1 LQHAEVGVASDFKK
15 TSLVPKS
22 PFAHLVPALARTKL
36 YETDPQLFE
45 PVREHAIRLRLEFEQ
60 FLLCP
65 STEQG
70 MLDWVESFC
79 AAIDISAPLEDR
91 SEPRYR
97 SLPRR
102 GRRQRIL
109 ENVQFGDNMES
120 LTSLEAGRRII
131 AQQEQIIR
139 QLYPH
144 LAGTREPGISRAAP
158 VADLELDDFDPDDV
172 RFPTRYARD
181 SLARISS
188 HDYEQGDGEP
198 PENAFSSDPKLS
210 PVIRPCSAQALRY
223 RRRCA
228 PVLLAS
234 SPRVSDVVFGKGQRF
249 RISVKAH
256 MLVDYTPHP
265 PRYDVHGFARPKRP
279 TRVAMNYSS
288 PTPIVSTDASPERPS
303 SPMRGVSDDSI
314 TSITFGED
322 LGPARSKSNSDA
334 TGPSGLPSPS
344 GMSQTKMDA
353 ARQLD
358 MMGKRRPSEDS
369 RETDL
374 STVTLGA
381 GLMI

>member
-1 LQHAEVGVASDFKK
+1 
-15 TSLVPKS
+15 
-22 PFAHLVPALARTKL
+22 LVPAVARSKL

-70 MLDWVESFC
+70 MLDWVEAFC

-144 LAGTREPGISRAAP
+144 LAGTREPGINHVAP
-158 VADLELDDFDPDDV
+158 TADLELDDFDPDDV

-188 HDYEQGDGEP
+188 HEYEQGDGEP
-198 PENAFSSDPKLS
+198 PENVFSSDPKLS
-210 PVIRPCSAQALRY
+210 PVIQPCSAQALRY

-249 RISVKAH
+249 RISVRAH

-265 PRYDVHGFARPKRP
+265 PRYDVHGLARFKRP
-279 TRVAMNYSS
+279 AKVAANYSS
-288 PTPIVSTDASPERPS
+288 PTPIVSTDAELERPG

-314 TSITFGED
+314 TSISFGED

-344 GMSQTKMDA
+344 DMSQTKMDA

-374 STVTLGA
+374 NTVTLGA